1 MSLLFQKIS
10 LPYSYVW
17 LGDQYKWLYNQC
29 NYFDSNDCNCCHSVE
44 SVLTSSVRIF
54 FSSSR
59 LSSFLLS
66 ESLLETYFTVDMN
79 FMVTTVTISYSCNS
93 YCSKV
98 PSWLTTFAPADAL
111 IMQEEAWN
119 AFPRCK
125 SGSPRRHD
133 IILCVTCSF

>member
-1 MSLLFQKIS
+1 MTATSGYIINVIILILMIVIAAIQLNQSLQ
-10 LPYSYVW
+10 
-17 LGDQYKWLYNQC
+17 
-29 NYFDSNDCNCCHSVE
+29 
-44 SVLTSSVRIF
+44 VLSDF
-54 FSSSR
+54 FFPSSR

-125 SGSPRRHD
+125 SGSPHHHD

>member
-66 ESLLETYFTVDMN
+66 ESLLETLWLQLLQSLNLAILIAAKFLLGLLLLLQQMLSSCKRKPGMHSQDANQVRHVVM
-79 FMVTTVTISYSCNS
+79 ISFS
-93 YCSKV
+93 V
-98 PSWLTTFAPADAL
+98 
-111 IMQEEAWN
+111 
-119 AFPRCK
+119 
-125 SGSPRRHD
+125 
-133 IILCVTCSF
+133 

>member
-1 MSLLFQKIS
+1 MIIIAAIQLNQSLQVLSDSFLLLPDLS
-10 LPYSYVW
+10 L
-17 LGDQYKWLYNQC
+17 
-29 NYFDSNDCNCCHSVE
+29 
-44 SVLTSSVRIF
+44 
-54 FSSSR
+54 
-59 LSSFLLS
+59 FLLS

-98 PSWLTTFAPADAL
+98 PSWLTTFAPADSL

-119 AFPRCK
+119 AFPKCK
-125 SGSPRRHD
+125 SGLPRRHD